1 MMLSQSSHNSTPT
14 QAIRVLIADRNRM
27 SNQLLSESLGRDPR
41 FEIVALAAPADILSI
56 VTTLQPHLA
65 LISTDF
71 DCAGKKGLQV
81 ARSLNGRHPSV
92 RIVIL
97 LEMGTQKSVMGAFQC
112 GAMGVF
118 CRTESL
124 SELPRCLE
132 RVSRG
137 EIWASQIHSEFLLEA
152 LRSIPSYEGIE
163 TGKIDQLSRR
173 EVQVAEHAAQGESNK
188 QIADRLGLS
197 EHTVKNYLFHVFE
210 KLGVSNRMELLLL
223 FKGGG
228 QARSPGGLSLG
239 NNVSQPIEAYLKA
252 AEEGVVAAQFIVG
265 LAHLEG
271 YHIEKNERA
280 AYYWLRMAE
289 ENSAAIEQR
298 SRVLVERLRS
308 TVKTDDIE
316 AVEQMVTVRVEEN
329 ELLRSNR
336 PAEFIRTSADL
347 EPLRMLRESSPRS
360 KAKAAS

>member
-1 MMLSQSSHNSTPT
+1 MMLPQFSHNSTLT

-27 SNQLLSESLGRDPR
+27 SNQLLAESLGRDPR
-41 FEIVALAAPADILSI
+41 FEIVALASHVDILSI

-65 LISTDF
+65 LISADF
-71 DCAGKKGLQV
+71 DGAAKKGLQV
-81 ARSLNGRHPSV
+81 ARSLYGRHPSV

-97 LEMGTQKSVMGAFQC
+97 LEMSTQKSVMSAFRC
-112 GAMGVF
+112 GAAGVF

-124 SELPRCLE
+124 SELPTCLE

-137 EIWASQIHSEFLLEA
+137 EIWASQAHSEFLLEA
-152 LRSIPSYEGIE
+152 LRSTPSYEGIE
-163 TGKIDQLSRR
+163 TGGIDQLSRR

-223 FKGGG
+223 FKGSG
-228 QARSPGGLSLG
+228 QGRSPGGLSLG
-239 NNVSQPIEAYLKA
+239 NDVSQPIGAYLKA
-252 AEEGVVAAQFIVG
+252 AEEGVVAAQFIAG

-271 YHIEKNERA
+271 HGIEKNERS
-280 AYYWLRMAE
+280 AYYWLRMAQ
-289 ENSAAIEQR
+289 ENSGAIEQR
-298 SRVLVERLRS
+298 SHALVERLRS

-316 AVEQMVTVRVEEN
+316 AVEKRVAMWVQEN
-329 ELLRSNR
+329 KLLRSNR
-336 PAEFIRTSADL
+336 PTEFIRTSADL
-347 EPLRMLRESSPRS
+347 EPLQMLRESSPRS